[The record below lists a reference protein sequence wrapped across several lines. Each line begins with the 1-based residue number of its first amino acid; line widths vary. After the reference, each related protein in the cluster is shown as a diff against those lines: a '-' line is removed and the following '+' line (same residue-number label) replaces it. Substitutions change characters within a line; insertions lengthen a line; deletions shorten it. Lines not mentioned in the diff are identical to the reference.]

1 MGGLIGFSVGRPQR
15 VWSGVDAAAGNHDST
30 AGLLPGPY
38 VDFRTPVPFAPAFQ
52 TPAATAPPPSP
63 MPAPHPG
70 FFAHGGLG
78 TRIFNGLGNFATNYL
93 ALNGNRAA
101 LETLDAEQRAAEQAA
116 LLREQSLRRAGG
128 ANSLSLEPGMVPV
141 TAPGFSAG

>member
-1 MGGLIGFSVGRPQR
+1 
-15 VWSGVDAAAGNHDST
+15 
-30 AGLLPGPY
+30 
-38 VDFRTPVPFAPAFQ
+38 
-52 TPAATAPPPSP
+52 